1 MSKRRL
7 KITTEAIITEEDY
20 HKNLNKK
27 LKLLNDRIAKNII
40 DLEENVEADNHEVS
54 KFLLIFGQ
62 LTKTMISGEDSKQN
76 DETDGI
82 VSDTISII
90 CNLITDLLK
99 NNIDQL
105 SVPTPVKASLKIL
118 KKIFRLIKEK
128 QIENNATRTKSGTE
142 YSHRTAS
149 TEEGTEYSHRTTS
162 TEETSTDTTWEETSS
177 TSWERGEEQRS
188 DSGEE

>member
-1 MSKRRL
+1 MSKRKL
-7 KITTEAIITEEDY
+7 KITTEAIITGEDY
-20 HKNLNKK
+20 NKNLKK
-27 LKLLNDRIAKNII
+27 KVKLLNDKIAHDILN
-40 DLEENVEADNHEVS
+40 LEENVNLDNHEVL

-62 LTKTMISGEDSKQN
+62 ITKTMTLEENSEQN

-105 SVPTPVKASLKIL
+105 SIPAPVKTSLKIL
-118 KKIFRLIKEK
+118 KKIFKVIKEK
-128 QIENNATRTKSGTE
+128 QLKDNA
-142 YSHRTAS
+142 
-149 TEEGTEYSHRTTS
+149 EYSHRTTS
-162 TEETSTDTTWEETSS
+162 TEETDE
-177 TSWERGEEQRS
+177 TSWEGGEEQRS

>member
-1 MSKRRL
+1 MSKRKL
-7 KITTEAIITEEDY
+7 TITTEAIITEEDY
-20 HKNLNKK
+20 NKNLNKK
-27 LKLLNDRIAKNII
+27 LKLLNDRIAKDII

-62 LTKTMISGEDSKQN
+62 LTKTMISREDSKQN

-82 VSDTISII
+82 VSDTVSII

-105 SVPTPVKASLKIL
+105 SIPTPIKTSLKIL
-118 KKIFRLIKEK
+118 KKIFKLIKEK
-128 QIENNATRTKSGTE
+128 QIENNATPTKSGAE

-149 TEEGTEYSHRTTS
+149 TEEGTEYSHRGTS
-162 TEETSTDTTWEETSS
+162 TEDTTWEETSS

>member
-1 MSKRRL
+1 MSKRKL

-20 HKNLNKK
+20 NENLKK
-27 LKLLNDRIAKNII
+27 KIKLLNDKFAKDIL
-40 DLEENVEADNHEVS
+40 DLEENLNLDNHEVS
-54 KFLLIFGQ
+54 KFLLIFAR
-62 LTKTMISGEDSKQN
+62 LTKTMTSEEDSQQN

-105 SVPTPVKASLKIL
+105 SVPAPVKTSLKIL
-118 KKIFRLIKEK
+118 KRIFKLIKEK
-128 QIENNATRTKSGTE
+128 QIKNNATPTKSGTE
-142 YSHRTAS
+142 YSHWS
-149 TEEGTEYSHRTTS
+149 TSAEEGAEYSRGTTS
-162 TEETSTDTTWEETSS
+162 TEEEASS
-177 TSWERGEEQRS
+177 TSWEGREEQRS

>member
-1 MSKRRL
+1 MSKRKL

-20 HKNLNKK
+20 NENLKK
-27 LKLLNDRIAKNII
+27 KIKLLNDKFAKDIL
-40 DLEENVEADNHEVS
+40 DLEENLNLDNHEVS
-54 KFLLIFGQ
+54 KFLLIFAR
-62 LTKTMISGEDSKQN
+62 LTKTMTSEEDCQQN

-105 SVPTPVKASLKIL
+105 SVPAPVKTSLKIL
-118 KKIFRLIKEK
+118 KKIFNLIKEK
-128 QIENNATRTKSGTE
+128 QIKNNATAAKGGTE
-142 YSHRTAS
+142 YSHWS
-149 TEEGTEYSHRTTS
+149 TSAEEGTEYSRGTTS
-162 TEETSTDTTWEETSS
+162 AEEETSS
-177 TSWERGEEQRS
+177 TSWEGREEQRS